1 MSSQEAALYET
12 HFGLREKPF
21 SLLPDPRFLY
31 VSRTHKVGLTMLRYA
46 LVEQSGIVVL
56 TGEVGTGKTTLVQ
69 SLLAQPAERLVVGCV
84 TGTHA
89 AFGPLMTW
97 ILRAFDLPRDVT
109 TSSAQLDVFRAF
121 LAETHGRGQR
131 AVLVVDEAQN
141 LDAEALEQ
149 LRMLSNLNSEPEP
162 LLQLVLVGQPEL
174 RETLRQPGLRQL
186 VQRIWID
193 HHLDALERAETS
205 ALIRHRL
212 EVAGGRPHLVD
223 DAAAAAIHH
232 FARGLPRLVSALGEM
247 ALLQAYAEEATEVG
261 FDAVVDV
268 VAERQRA
275 GGLTDFA
282 DLPAE
287 LPRATLRARIL
298 GDAGDIG
305 KVLAPRWIQ
314 QADG

>member
-1 MSSQEAALYET
+1 MYET

-46 LVEQSGIVVL
+46 LAEQSGIVVL
-56 TGEVGTGKTTLVQ
+56 TGEVGTGKTTLIQ
-69 SLLAQPAERLVVGCV
+69 SLLKEPADRLVVGCV

-97 ILRAFDLPRDVT
+97 ILRAFELPRHET
-109 TSSAQLDVFRAF
+109 TSSAQLDVFRDF
-121 LAETHGRGQR
+121 LNQTHGRGHR

-174 RETLRQPGLRQL
+174 RDTLRQPRLRQF

-193 HHLDALERAETS
+193 HHLEALDRAEMR

-212 EVAGGRPHLVD
+212 EVAGGRFDLVD
-223 DAAAAAIHH
+223 DEATAALHY
-232 FARGLPRLVSALGEM
+232 FGRGLPRLVNALGEM
-247 ALLQAYAEEATEVG
+247 ALLQAYAEDAAEVG
-261 FDAVVDV
+261 FDTVVDV
-268 VAERQRA
+268 VGERQRA
-275 GGLTDFA
+275 GGLTGFAELPA
-282 DLPAE
+282 DLPRPA
-287 LPRATLRARIL
+287 LRARLL
-298 GDAGDIG
+298 GEAADGG
-305 KVLAPRWIQ
+305 KILAPSWIH
-314 QADG
+314 QAEG

>member
-1 MSSQEAALYET
+1 MYET

-31 VSRTHKVGLTMLRYA
+31 VSRTHKVGATMLRYA

-69 SLLAQPAERLVVGCV
+69 SLLEEPAERLVVGCV

-97 ILRAFDLPRDVT
+97 ILRAFELPRDAT
-109 TSSAQLDVFRAF
+109 TSSAQLDVFRDF
-121 LAETHGRGQR
+121 LIQTYARGHS
-131 AVLVVDEAQN
+131 AVLIVDEAQN

-174 RETLRQPGLRQL
+174 RETLRQPQLRQF

-193 HHLDALERAETS
+193 HHLEALDREDTR

-212 EVAGGRPHLVD
+212 EVAGGRSDLVD
-223 DAAAAAIHH
+223 EEAAAAIHY
-232 FARGLPRLVSALGEM
+232 FGRGLPRLINALGEM
-247 ALLQAYAEEATEVG
+247 ALLQAYVDDATEVG
-261 FDAVVDV
+261 FDTVVDV
-268 VAERQRA
+268 VAERQHA
-275 GGLTDFA
+275 GGLTGF
-282 DLPAE
+282 AE
-287 LPRATLRARIL
+287 LPPDLVRAALRARIV
-298 GDAGDIG
+298 GDPDDAD
-305 KVLAPRWIQ
+305 KVLAPRWIH
-314 QADG
+314 QAEG

>member
-1 MSSQEAALYET
+1 MYET
-12 HFGLREKPF
+12 HFGLHEKPF

-31 VSRTHKVGLTMLRYA
+31 VSRTHEVGLTMLRYA

-69 SLLAQPAERLVVGCV
+69 HLLKEPAERIVTGVV

-97 ILRAFDLPRDVT
+97 ILRAFALPRADA
-109 TSSAQLDVFRAF
+109 TSSAQLDVFRDH
-121 LAETHGRGQR
+121 LAEIHAQGRR

-141 LDAEALEQ
+141 LDAPALEQ

-174 RETLRQPGLRQL
+174 RETLRRPELRQF

-193 HHLDALERAETS
+193 HHLEPLDRGETG

-212 EVAGGRPHLVD
+212 AVAGGRPGLVD
-223 DAAAAAIHH
+223 DEAAAAIHH
-232 FARGLPRLVSALGEM
+232 FGRGLPRLVNALGEM
-247 ALLQAYAEEATEVG
+247 ALLQAYVEEATQVG
-261 FDAVVDV
+261 FDTVVDV

-275 GGLTDFA
+275 GGLTGFAELPA
-282 DLPAE
+282 DLP
-287 LPRATLRARIL
+287 RAALRRQIL
-298 GDAGDIG
+298 GESDEDVATI
-305 KVLAPRWIQ
+305 VAPRWIQ
-314 QADG
+314 RAES

>member
-1 MSSQEAALYET
+1 MYET
-12 HFGLREKPF
+12 HYGLHEKPF

-31 VSRTHKVGLTMLRYA
+31 ASRTHKVGATMLRYA

-56 TGEVGTGKTTLVQ
+56 TGEVGTGKTTLVRH
-69 SLLAQPAERLVVGCV
+69 LLEEPAERVVVGCV

-97 ILRAFDLPRDVT
+97 ILRAFELPRDAT
-109 TSSAQLDVFRAF
+109 TSSAQLDVFRDF
-121 LAETHGRGQR
+121 LTDTHVRGQR
-131 AVLVVDEAQN
+131 AVLIVDEAQN

-174 RETLRQPGLRQL
+174 RETLRQPRVRQF

-193 HHLDALERAETS
+193 HHLEALDREETR

-212 EVAGGRPHLVD
+212 EVAGGRSDLVD
-223 DAAAAAIHH
+223 DEAAAAIHY
-232 FARGLPRLVSALGEM
+232 FGRGLPRLINALGEM
-247 ALLQAYAEEATEVG
+247 ALLQAYADDAAQVG
-261 FDAVVDV
+261 FDTVVDV

-275 GGLTDFA
+275 GGLTGF
-282 DLPAE
+282 AE
-287 LPRATLRARIL
+287 LPTDLPRPALRARVL
-298 GDAGDIG
+298 GDAEDTG
-305 KVLAPRWIQ
+305 KVLAPRWIH
-314 QADG
+314 QAEG

>member
-1 MSSQEAALYET
+1 LYET
-12 HFGLREKPF
+12 HFGLHEKPF

-31 VSRTHKVGLTMLRYA
+31 VSRTHKVGSTMLRYA

-56 TGEVGTGKTTLVQ
+56 TGEVGTGKTTLVRH
-69 SLLAQPAERLVVGCV
+69 LLEKPAERVVVGCV

-97 ILRAFDLPRDVT
+97 ILRAFELPRDESA
-109 TSSAQLDVFRAF
+109 SSAQLDAFRDF
-121 LAETHGRGQR
+121 LTDTHARGYR

-141 LDAEALEQ
+141 LDADALEQ

-174 RETLRQPGLRQL
+174 RQTLRQPRLRHL

-193 HHLDALERAETS
+193 HHLEALEREETR

-212 EVAGGRPHLVD
+212 EVAGAAPDLVD
-223 DAAAAAIHH
+223 DEAAAAIHH
-232 FARGLPRLVSALGEM
+232 FARGLPRLVNALGEM
-247 ALLQAYAEEATEVG
+247 ALLQAYAEEAAKVD
-261 FDAVVDV
+261 FDNVVDV

-282 DLPAE
+282 ELPAD

-298 GDAGDIG
+298 GDAEDAGN
-305 KVLAPRWIQ
+305 VLAPRWIQ
-314 QADG
+314 QAEG